1 MTQRTANRQ
10 LKKLIDESGLP
21 YDGIA
26 RAVRAVASESGQRL
40 GTNKSAVHHWI
51 LGAEPSGATPGYL
64 AEALS
69 RRLGRRIT
77 REDLGLGS
85 PVGGED
91 ENIGLTL
98 DFDPIETLTA
108 IGEADVNRRRFL
120 AIFAYSMAAAMLPL
134 ETVQE
139 AAARTRTIRS
149 GAVAGHADVAAV
161 RDMVKLFMDMDE
173 RHGGQHG
180 RSAFAQ
186 YLVTDVASLCR
197 GRFAS
202 DEARAEALSVASAG
216 AHLAGWKAYD
226 SGEQGLAQRY
236 YLQSLAL
243 ARASNIP
250 GQDGFVMRTMSQQGM
265 KLHRPEHCLALA
277 ETGWDRA
284 KGRVDGQVEALFA
297 ITHAHAL
304 AKTGQTRR
312 ALADVDRAQ
321 AALAAGDEVPVLGA
335 GVGAA
340 CGHRPFPYGEGVR
353 DARRP
358 PQRGPPVRDGSGQ
371 PSGHDVCADH
381 RPRPGRASRAT
392 GQAGQHRAGVY
403 HLGPRDRH
411 HGRGEVRSHPQG
423 YPLFALRPATVPG
436 PRRAVRRRTRR
447 ARPRLPRPPA
457 LTGRENPRWSTSAAA
472 DDNNPASTNGTGS
485 DRYLER

>member
-1 MTQRTANRQ
+1 MTQRTANHQ

-21 YDGIA
+21 YEGIA

-120 AIFAYSMAAAMLPL
+120 ATSAYSMAAAMLPL

-180 RSAFAQ
+180 RSAFVQ

-321 AALAAGDEVPVLGA
+321 AELATGDEVPFWALVWGPPAATVHSRTAKVFETLGDRRNAARQYATAAASRPGTTYARIIALDLVAQAEQQAKQGSIEQACTTWGRAIDTMA
-335 GVGAA
+335 GVKSARTLKA
-340 CGHRPFPYGEGVR
+340 IRSLRSDLRPYRVRGVR
-353 DARRP
+353 
-358 PQRGPPVRDGSGQ
+358 
-371 PSGHDVCADH
+371 CAAELD
-381 RPRPGRASRAT
+381 
-392 GQAGQHRAGVY
+392 
-403 HLGPRDRH
+403 
-411 HGRGEVRSHPQG
+411 E
-423 YPLFALRPATVPG
+423 
-436 PRRAVRRRTRR
+436 R
-447 ARPRLPRPPA
+447 ARVFLA
-457 LTGRENPRWSTSAAA
+457 HQC
-472 DDNNPASTNGTGS
+472 
-485 DRYLER
+485 